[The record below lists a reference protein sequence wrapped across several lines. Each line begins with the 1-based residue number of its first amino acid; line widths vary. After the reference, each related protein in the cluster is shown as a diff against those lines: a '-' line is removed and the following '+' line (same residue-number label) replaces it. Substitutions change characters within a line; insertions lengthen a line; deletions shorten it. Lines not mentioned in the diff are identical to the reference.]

1 MIQRF
6 PFASNFQF
14 TRIQEDNPLAQLDDV
29 HSILR
34 LSYETLKGLTSL
46 ASRGVAKLT
55 VCETNASYW
64 FDACPA
70 RPLIS
75 DAASE
80 KAGTNRLPAFV

>member
-14 TRIQEDNPLAQLDDV
+14 TRIQEDNPLVQLDDV

-34 LSYETLKGLTSL
+34 LSYETLKGLISL

-55 VCETNASYW
+55 ICETGKEPDY
-64 FDACPA
+64 
-70 RPLIS
+70 L
-75 DAASE
+75 
-80 KAGTNRLPAFV
+80 

>member
-34 LSYETLKGLTSL
+34 LSYETLKGLISL

-55 VCETNASYW
+55 LCET
-64 FDACPA
+64 A
-70 RPLIS
+70 RR
-75 DAASE
+75 SE
-80 KAGTNRLPAFV
+80 DRL